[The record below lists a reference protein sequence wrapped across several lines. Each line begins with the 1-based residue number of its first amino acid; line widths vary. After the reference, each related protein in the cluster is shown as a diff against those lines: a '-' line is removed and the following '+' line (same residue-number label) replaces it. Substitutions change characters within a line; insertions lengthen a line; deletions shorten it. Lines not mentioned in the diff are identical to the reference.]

1 MLEEEKKFLK
11 DCGFANVM
19 QLALAYVGLQYEM
32 ETLKQNNE
40 ILRIQVSSR
49 EEVANQYIK
58 AVDELMNYI
67 EKNPKILQ
75 NPNILDFCIE
85 IKKIKGEVK

>member
-1 MLEEEKKFLK
+1 MNNIIEINNLNKTFK
-11 DCGFANVM
+11 D
-19 QLALAYVGLQYEM
+19 
-32 ETLKQNNE
+32 
-40 ILRIQVSSR
+40 
-49 EEVANQYIK
+49 IK